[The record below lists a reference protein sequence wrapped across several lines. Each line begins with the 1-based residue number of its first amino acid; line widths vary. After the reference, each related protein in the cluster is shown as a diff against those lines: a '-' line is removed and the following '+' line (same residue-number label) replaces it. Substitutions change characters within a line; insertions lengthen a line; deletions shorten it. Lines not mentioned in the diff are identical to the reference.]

1 MTAWWTNACRDAVGG
16 GTYGNG
22 CKGMHCQRFTMK
34 EAIFKAGVI
43 LIACKVWAKRGVS
56 VCLPNMGGVVP
67 SSSLIRW
74 KTNYLIF

>member
-1 MTAWWTNACRDAVGG
+1 
-16 GTYGNG
+16 
-22 CKGMHCQRFTMK
+22 MHCQRFTMK